1 MIYIKKIVI
10 LPGLKEE
17 MWNESHEDKIK
28 EFLKNNDKKILTFY
42 LDNSSLMP
50 NNDQNDYANASL
62 AVQFEIP
69 TNLSEQ
75 FMYFVKSYYS
85 QEINSKETFHKCIS
99 SNSFCFVYN
108 RFNN

>member
-17 MWNESHEDKIK
+17 MW
-28 EFLKNNDKKILTFY
+28 
-42 LDNSSLMP
+42 
-50 NNDQNDYANASL
+50 
-62 AVQFEIP
+62 
-69 TNLSEQ
+69 

-99 SNSFCFVYN
+99 SNSYFFVYN